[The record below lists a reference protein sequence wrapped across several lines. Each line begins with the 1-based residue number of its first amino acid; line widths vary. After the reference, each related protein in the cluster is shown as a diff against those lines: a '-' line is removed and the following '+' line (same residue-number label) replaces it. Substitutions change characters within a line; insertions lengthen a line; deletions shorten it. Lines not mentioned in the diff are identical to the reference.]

1 MDPRRKKI
9 LEAITEAFIKNALPI
24 GSKHLCE
31 SYDFKVSSATIRNEM
46 AALESEGYIMQPH
59 TSAGRVPT
67 YRAYRMLVD
76 QMQEKE
82 AIMRQ
87 AQEDMLRI
95 RKQYQLNR
103 AKQKLHE
110 TVSVLAEATNNVC
123 FATLPDKAHFFY
135 MGISNILR
143 KPEFLATP
151 EKTTKVVEILEN
163 DLANLLSKLEVTKEG
178 SIYIGEEN
186 ILPEF
191 QSCSLLAIPYKQ
203 ESFEGVIGI
212 LGPIRMNY
220 AYNIAA
226 LKTALKIL
234 ND

>member
-1 MDPRRKKI
+1 MDQRRRKI

-46 AALESEGYIMQPH
+46 AALENDGYIMQPH

-76 QMQEKE
+76 QLQEKE
-82 AIMRQ
+82 AIMRK
-87 AQEDMLRI
+87 AQKDMLRI
-95 RKQYQLNR
+95 RQQYQLNR
-103 AKQKLHE
+103 TKQKLHE
-110 TVSVLAEATNNVC
+110 TISVLAEATSNVC

-143 KPEFLATP
+143 KPEFLAAP

-163 DLANLLSKLEVTKEG
+163 DLANLLARIEVNQNG
-178 SIYIGEEN
+178 SIFIGEEN

-191 QSCSLLAIPYKQ
+191 QSCSLLAIPYEQ
-203 ESFEGVIGI
+203 EGFQGIIGI

-226 LKTALKIL
+226 LKTSLKIL